1 MKKSEHQLRVTPKVW
16 IGLLITVGYL
26 CIILPI
32 QKLSGIPYQDFGASA
47 DNLYRSAVMSM
58 AAGAVALIIVT
69 SLLGWWRPALYDS
82 SQQRWT
88 YKWPIIAP
96 FFMLLGAIANLFSTK
111 FSNFDAKFILILIVF
126 GLLVGFC
133 EELTIRGLLLT
144 SLRSRLSEGW
154 VCILTSIIFGLIHG
168 SNIFLGQDVGSTSVQ
183 MLSAAVTGLTL
194 YILRRTTGSLIWA
207 MLLHGLWDVAV
218 FMAVYNNADSGA
230 IGGLCE
236 LASGFLSVLFLIIVF
251 IKLKKATA
259 QRR

>member
-1 MKKSEHQLRVTPKVW
+1 M
-16 IGLLITVGYL
+16 
-26 CIILPI
+26 
-32 QKLSGIPYQDFGASA
+32 A
-47 DNLYRSAVMSM
+47 DHRSVFYA
-58 AAGAVALIIVT
+58 T
-69 SLLGWWRPALYDS
+69 WRNCQS
-82 SQQRWT
+82 
-88 YKWPIIAP
+88 
-96 FFMLLGAIANLFSTK
+96 FSTK